1 MPYATN
7 SSAQRS
13 VSKISAAFAAPYCPD
28 IASCGVQPEIDAKL
42 VSVEADMLEPK
53 LDASGALGSFAPGL
67 STEALVLR
75 AGYGDIEAAFAGAHA
90 IVALDLTIGRHSGV
104 PLETRGALA
113 RFNAA
118 ADVLELYGAA
128 KVPHRNGDA

>member
-1 MPYATN
+1 LAED
-7 SSAQRS
+7 
-13 VSKISAAFAAPYCPD
+13 AA
-28 IASCGVQPEIDAKL
+28 EL
-42 VSVEADMLEPK
+42 VSVEADMLEPI
-53 LDASGALGSFAPGL
+53 LDASGALGSFAPGR

-113 RFNAA
+113 ERWS
-118 ADVLELYGAA
+118 G
-128 KVPHRNGDA
+128 GDGDR